1 MKTRLIHIMLAS
13 FLGVAL
19 IPLAGCD
26 GDGVDAVEAE
36 RDAEGKVKVHVDG
49 DEVDENFEQAEQQF
63 EEAGRDLKAGA
74 EQAGEALERG
84 AEKTGEALERGAE
97 RVEEKLGPALDD
109 VSVTAKVKARLTADP
124 EINPFHI
131 DVDTVNGRVTLNG
144 VVESEEIRAEA
155 EKLAV
160 RTEGVKEVV
169 NLLQVAGQAPPA
181 APGR

>member
-1 MKTRLIHIMLAS
+1 MKTRLIHIALAL

-26 GDGVDAVEAE
+26 RDGVETVEAE
-36 RDAEGKVKVHVDG
+36 RDAEGKVTVHVDG
-49 DEVDENFEQAEQQF
+49 DEVNENFEQAEQQF

-84 AEKTGEALERGAE
+84 AEQAGEALERGTE
-97 RVEEKLGPALDD
+97 RVEERLGPVLDD
-109 VSVTAKVKARLTADP
+109 VAVTAKVKARLAGDP
-124 EINPFHI
+124 EVKASQI

-144 VVESEEIRAEA
+144 VVESEEVRAEA
-155 EKLAV
+155 EKLAI

-169 NLLQVAGQAPPA
+169 NLLQVVGQAPPA

>member
-1 MKTRLIHIMLAS
+1 MKTRLIHIALAA
-13 FLGVAL
+13 FLGLAL

-49 DEVDENFEQAEQQF
+49 DEVDENFNQAEKQF

-74 EQAGEALERG
+74 EQAGAAIERG
-84 AEKTGEALERGAE
+84 AEQAGAAIE
-97 RVEEKLGPALDD
+97 KGADRVEERLGPVLDD
-109 VSVTAKVKARLTADP
+109 VAVTAKVKARLAGDP
-124 EINPFHI
+124 EVKASQI

-144 VVESEEIRAEA
+144 VVESEEVRAEA
-155 EKLAV
+155 EKLAI

-181 APGR
+181 GPAR